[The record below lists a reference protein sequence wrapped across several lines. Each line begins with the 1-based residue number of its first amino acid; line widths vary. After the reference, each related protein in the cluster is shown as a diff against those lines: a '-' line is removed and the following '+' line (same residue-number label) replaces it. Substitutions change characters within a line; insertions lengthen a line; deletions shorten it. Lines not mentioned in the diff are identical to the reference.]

1 MAEYCASKAA
11 VSQLHACLR
20 WELRGARG
28 VRCLLVRP
36 YLIDTPLFAGGAPI
50 KVRAL
55 RALLPP
61 LEAPCMP
68 PTQGL
73 NPKQTRQN

>member
-1 MAEYCASKAA
+1 M
-11 VSQLHACLR
+11 
-20 WELRGARG
+20 RG